1 MGIGTVLYN
10 ACLAL
15 YSVGHSIRVEER
27 YIAKRVEPWTFVA
40 VGFALVLVSPAA
52 ELEPLGLDIFALLRA
67 FQCFT
72 QSYEDKGP
80 TNCIRGD
87 NARIYK

>member
-1 MGIGTVLYN
+1 
-10 ACLAL
+10 
-15 YSVGHSIRVEER
+15 VEER
-27 YIAKRVEPWTFVA
+27 EYIAKRVEPWTFVA

-52 ELEPLGLDIFALLRA
+52 ERRNRLGLDIFALLRP

-87 NARIYK
+87 NARLYK